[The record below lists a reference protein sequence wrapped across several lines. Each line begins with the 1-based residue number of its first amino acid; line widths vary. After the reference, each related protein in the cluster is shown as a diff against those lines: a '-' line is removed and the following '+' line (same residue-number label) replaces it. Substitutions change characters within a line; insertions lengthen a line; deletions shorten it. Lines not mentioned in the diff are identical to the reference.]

1 MMSSLKTTTPK
12 ASMSLLEYTMI
23 TLDDIVDQGL
33 DDLENS
39 ENTIVQHMNRR
50 VDEIQDVMKQSMQM
64 HYLMTFMSMSVM
76 LPMVGI
82 ALFMFGGSPVLI
94 GALAM
99 GGPLYL
105 MSFMQ
110 DNTFPTETPRIMI
123 EDKHG

>member
-1 MMSSLKTTTPK
+1 MSGLKTTTPK

-23 TLDDIVDQGL
+23 TLDDIVDQRL

-39 ENTIVQHMNRR
+39 ENPIVQHMNRR

-76 LPMVGI
+76 LPMVGM
-82 ALFMFGGSPVLI
+82 ALFMFGGSPVLT

-99 GGPLYL
+99 AGPLYL
-105 MSFMQ
+105 MNFMQ
-110 DNTFPTETPRIMI
+110 DNAFPSESARGLI
-123 EDKHG
+123 EDKYG

>member
-1 MMSSLKTTTPK
+1 MSGLKTTTPK

-33 DDLENS
+33 DGLENS

-50 VDEIQDVMKQSMQM
+50 VDEIQDVMKQSMEM

-76 LPMVGI
+76 LPMVGM
-82 ALFMFGGSPVLI
+82 ALFMFGGSPILT
-94 GALAM
+94 GALAIA
-99 GGPLYL
+99 GPLYL
-105 MSFMQ
+105 MNFMQ
-110 DNTFPTETPRIMI
+110 DNSSPAETTRVLI

>member
-1 MMSSLKTTTPK
+1 MSGLKTATPTDT
-12 ASMSLLEYTMI
+12 MSLLEYTMI
-23 TLDDIVDQGL
+23 TVDGIVDQGL

-39 ENTIVQHMNRR
+39 ENPIVQHMNRR

-76 LPMVGI
+76 LPMVGM
-82 ALFMFGGSPVLI
+82 ALFMFGGSPILT

-99 GGPLYL
+99 AGPLYL
-105 MSFMQ
+105 INFMQ
-110 DNTFPTETPRIMI
+110 DNSSPFETTRGLI

>member
-1 MMSSLKTTTPK
+1 MSALKTTTPK

-33 DDLENS
+33 DDIENS

-50 VDEIQDVMKQSMQM
+50 VDEIQEVMKQSMEM

-82 ALFMFGGSPVLI
+82 ALFMFGGSPVFT

-99 GGPLYL
+99 AGPLYL
-105 MSFMQ
+105 MNFMQ
-110 DNTFPTETPRIMI
+110 DNSFPSETARVLI
-123 EDKHG
+123 EDKRG

>member
-1 MMSSLKTTTPK
+1 MSGLKTTTPK

-33 DDLENS
+33 DELENS

-50 VDEIQDVMKQSMQM
+50 VDEIQDVMKQSMEM

-76 LPMVGI
+76 LPMVGM
-82 ALFMFGGSPVLI
+82 ALFMFGGSPILT
-94 GALAM
+94 GALAIA
-99 GGPLYL
+99 GPLYL
-105 MSFMQ
+105 MNFMQ
-110 DNTFPTETPRIMI
+110 DNSSPAETTRVLI

>member
-1 MMSSLKTTTPK
+1 MSALKTTTPK

-33 DDLENS
+33 DDIENS
-39 ENTIVQHMNRR
+39 ENSIVQHMNRR
-50 VDEIQDVMKQSMQM
+50 VDEIQEVMKQSMQM

-82 ALFMFGGSPVLI
+82 ALFMFGGSPVLT

-99 GGPLYL
+99 AGPLYL
-105 MSFMQ
+105 MNFMQ
-110 DNTFPTETPRIMI
+110 DNSFPSETARVLI
-123 EDKHG
+123 EDKRR

>member
-1 MMSSLKTTTPK
+1 MSALKTTTPK
-12 ASMSLLEYTMI
+12 ASMSMLEYTMI

-33 DDLENS
+33 DDIENS

-50 VDEIQDVMKQSMQM
+50 VDEIQEVMKQSMEM

-82 ALFMFGGSPVLI
+82 ALFMFGGSPVLT

-99 GGPLYL
+99 AGPLYL
-105 MSFMQ
+105 MNFMQ
-110 DNTFPTETPRIMI
+110 DNSFPSETARVLI
-123 EDKHG
+123 EDKRG